1 MNKDFRIQWKLFCSI
16 KGEFKMSM
24 DMVHINLFSV
34 IIRLLLAA
42 VIGAVI
48 GIEREHQNQT
58 AGLRTHML
66 ICIGAALTML
76 TNQFITENLF
86 ASADPTRIGA
96 QVISGIGFL
105 GVGTIIVTGKQKV
118 RGLTTA
124 AGLWASACAGL
135 AAGIGFYEGAIA
147 GTIIIF
153 FVMVIVQRV
162 DRYINSKQKFALIY
176 VEVNNLECFD
186 RVKQLLMSMEVSIV
200 DLEIG
205 RINTG
210 FGSVV
215 GIDVRI
221 NLEKQK
227 NTVQIISAISKV
239 EGVYF
244 VKKV

>member
-1 MNKDFRIQWKLFCSI
+1 MGVIIMIIDL
-16 KGEFKMSM
+16 
-24 DMVHINLFSV
+24 VHINLLSV

-42 VIGAVI
+42 VIGAMI

-76 TNQFITENLF
+76 TNQFIAEKLF
-86 ASADPTRIGA
+86 SSADPTRIGA

-105 GVGTIIVTGKQKV
+105 GVGTIVVTGNKKV

-162 DRYINSKQKFALIY
+162 DKYIISKQKHVSVYIELAD
-176 VEVNNLECFD
+176 LECFD
-186 RVKQLLMSMEVSIV
+186 KVKEVIEEMKLSIV
-200 DLEIG
+200 DLEIS
-205 RINTG
+205 RINTAVL
-210 FGSVV
+210 SVV
-215 GIDVRI
+215 AIDFKL

-227 NTVQIISAISKV
+227 YDVKIISEISKV
-239 EGVYF
+239 SGVYF
-244 VKKV
+244 AKRI

>member
-1 MNKDFRIQWKLFCSI
+1 LNIDI
-16 KGEFKMSM
+16 
-24 DMVHINLFSV
+24 VHINLISV
-34 IIRLLLAA
+34 SIRLLLAA
-42 VIGAVI
+42 IIGGVI

-76 TNQFITENLF
+76 TNQFITEKLF

-162 DRYINSKQKFALIY
+162 DRYISSKQKFVSIY
-176 VEVNNLECFD
+176 IELKDLECFD
-186 RVKQLLMSMEVSIV
+186 KVKAILASMDIAIL
-200 DLEIG
+200 DLEIA
-205 RINTG
+205 RINNAS
-210 FGSVV
+210 GSVV
-215 GIDVRI
+215 AIDSKLS
-221 NLEKQK
+221 LEKHRYGIE
-227 NTVQIISAISKV
+227 IITEISKI

-244 VKKV
+244 AKRL